1 MIGSLPGWNLKW
13 ALGLIAA
20 TCLVAPDPGA
30 IATADELA
38 YSCERDICLINPD
51 NPAQHSNLTETG
63 LADERAPSW
72 SPDGNLIAFVADYFG
87 SYDVLTIDPTKTAT
101 EQEATAISETPDRGA
116 EFRPPA
122 WSPDGTKIAFAERVY
137 SNAPPNLESEVYVG
151 PRDGGSDPITI
162 DSTSNKSELTPAWS
176 PDSSTLLFSREGFLW
191 KGPGDGSVKP
201 AILNNSAGYE
211 PDWSPDGARIATVTF
226 SDPEHIRITNA
237 DGSGF
242 HELPQA
248 AIEGPVDWSPDS
260 SLVTFVADSEPLKPV
275 WVAPA
280 DGSAPG
286 HAVAMP
292 SGWIVP
298 HNPAF
303 SPDGTRVAFD
313 ARPESGNMNEQVL
326 VGPADGSAPAV
337 PITKSPENNEG
348 PQWKPCEGCAPPPKP
363 PASSGSGSGAGAPGS
378 VGSGA
383 GASGSKTPTKVRL
396 VYFKQVYALHYMTP
410 VSIDCN
416 AKGGHPNP
424 KYCKGNGIATAVAPS
439 TAFRSWAKPK
449 ATAKKVVF
457 AKGSVKVPEG
467 KSKPLKMKI
476 TGAGEKLLKAG
487 KSLKIKLVVKVTRPT
502 GKALTFKKT
511 IEVEPQSG

>member
-1 MIGSLPGWNLKW
+1 LPRRNLKW
-13 ALGLIAA
+13 VLGLIAA
-20 TCLVAPDPGA
+20 TFLVAPDPGA
-30 IATADELA
+30 VAIADELA
-38 YSCERDICLINPD
+38 YSCERDICLVNPD
-51 NPAQHSNLTETG
+51 NPAEHSNLTETG
-63 LADERAPSW
+63 LADEGAPSW
-72 SPDGNLIAFVADYFG
+72 SPDGNLIAVVADYFG

-176 PDSSTLLFSREGFLW
+176 PDSPTLLFSREGFIW

-201 AILNNSAGYE
+201 AILNNSSGYE
-211 PDWSPDGARIATVTF
+211 PAWSPDGTRIATVTL

-242 HELPQA
+242 HELPKPA
-248 AIEGPVDWSPDS
+248 VGGPVDWSPDS
-260 SLVTFVADSEPLKPV
+260 SLVTYVPENEPLDEV

-280 DGSAPG
+280 DGSPG
-286 HAVAMP
+286 HAVALP
-292 SGWIVP
+292 SGWTFP
-298 HNPAF
+298 HNPTF

-313 ARPESGNMNEQVL
+313 ARPEGGNEYEQVF
-326 VGPADGSAPAV
+326 VGPAGGGTAV
-337 PITKSPENNEG
+337 PITSSAETNEG

-363 PASSGSGSGAGAPGS
+363 PAPSGSGAGAPGS
-378 VGSGA
+378 
-383 GASGSKTPTKVRL
+383 KTPTTVRL
-396 VYFKQVYALHYMTP
+396 VYFKKVYATHYMTP

-416 AKGGHPNP
+416 AQGGHPDP
-424 KYCKGNGIATAVAPS
+424 KYCKGNGIATMIAPR
-439 TAFRSWAKPK
+439 TASRPWAKPK
-449 ATAKKVVF
+449 TKARKVVF

-467 KSKPLKMKI
+467 KSKPLKMKV
-476 TGAGEKLLKAG
+476 TGPGIKLLRAG
-487 KSLKIKLVVKVTRPT
+487 KAVKVKLVVKVTRPV
-502 GKALTFKKT
+502 GKPQTFKKT
-511 IEVEPQSG
+511 IEVEPKVTP

>member
-1 MIGSLPGWNLKW
+1 M
-13 ALGLIAA
+13 
-20 TCLVAPDPGA
+20 
-30 IATADELA
+30 
-38 YSCERDICLINPD
+38 
-51 NPAQHSNLTETG
+51 
-63 LADERAPSW
+63 
-72 SPDGNLIAFVADYFG
+72 
-87 SYDVLTIDPTKTAT
+87 
-101 EQEATAISETPDRGA
+101 
-116 EFRPPA
+116 
-122 WSPDGTKIAFAERVY
+122 
-137 SNAPPNLESEVYVG
+137 
-151 PRDGGSDPITI
+151 
-162 DSTSNKSELTPAWS
+162 
-176 PDSSTLLFSREGFLW
+176 
-191 KGPGDGSVKP
+191 KP
-201 AILNNSAGYE
+201 AILNNSSGYE
-211 PDWSPDGARIATVTF
+211 PDWSPDATRIATVTL

-237 DGSGF
+237 NGSGF

-313 ARPESGNMNEQVL
+313 ARPEIGNTNEQVL

-337 PITKSPENNEG
+337 PITESPENNEA
-348 PQWKPCEGCAPPPKP
+348 PQWKPCEACAPPPKP
-363 PASSGSGSGAGAPGS
+363 PESSGSGSGAGAPGS
-378 VGSGA
+378 VGGA
-383 GASGSKTPTKVRL
+383 GVLGSKTPTKVRL
-396 VYFKQVYALHYMTP
+396 VYFKQVYATHYMTP

-416 AKGGHPNP
+416 AQGGHPDP
-424 KYCKGNGIATAVAPS
+424 KYCNGNGFATAVQPG

-449 ATAKKVVF
+449 TTAKKVAF

-487 KSLKIKLVVKVTRPT
+487 KSLKVKLVVKVTRPT
-502 GKALTFKKT
+502 GKAQTFKKT
-511 IEVEPQSG
+511 IVVEPQRG